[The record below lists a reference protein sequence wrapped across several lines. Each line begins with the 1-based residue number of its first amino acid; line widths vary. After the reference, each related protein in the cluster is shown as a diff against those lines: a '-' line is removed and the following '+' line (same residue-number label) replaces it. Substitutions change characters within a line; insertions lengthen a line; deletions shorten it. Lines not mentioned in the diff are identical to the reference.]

1 MAVILLFALVALQDR
16 PGIQDVRTIT
26 GNYARSGCWLP
37 LKVRVAGAAGF
48 EGEVTASADAGFRVT
63 RPFQLTASGTVDLI
77 VPVVLLA
84 KDAKIE
90 VTLRGAAAEVDRKTF
105 PGTLT
110 FLDRD
115 RLVLVDPRHPEFESL
130 KLQALTLPGPAGA
143 QIRFAE
149 SDPSDWNE
157 AADMGAFEAVDGVVA
172 SDEKA
177 VELTMHVWR
186 TLGGAIMTQPR
197 RELFEKLAEPCARF
211 PAVDAAVSRFT
222 VSEEWIPRKRDAT
235 LLFVVIYGFGFFV
248 AVYVTWSRKGGPRLL
263 LAAAVGMAV
272 LFAGAYSAFFP
283 KGNVAVR
290 AWQGIVAAPESPVA
304 ISICALW
311 GSGRVDDVEF
321 GRIVKPVHAT
331 VRESTRRDLELR
343 WVEGHWAVRGA
354 GVGDSTR
361 FVCVERLAAVEPF
374 RPYVDASGEAVK
386 YKPEESDY
394 YRRVPR
400 KRMFRLVDPASAHLP
415 PVRTKGLIETAA
427 ARVFRVELQ
436 P

>member
-1 MAVILLFALVALQDR
+1 MVPFLILALVALQER
-16 PGIQDVRTIT
+16 PAIQEIRTLT
-26 GNYARSGCWLP
+26 GGYARSGCWLP
-37 LKVRVAGAAGF
+37 LKVRVAGPAGF

-90 VTLRGAAAEVDRKTF
+90 VTLRGAATEVRKTF
-105 PGTLT
+105 LGSLT

-115 RLVLVDPRHPEFESL
+115 RLVLVDPRHPECESL
-130 KLQALTLPGPAGA
+130 KTQALTLPGPAGA
-143 QIRFAE
+143 PIRFAE
-149 SDPSDWNE
+149 SDPADWNE
-157 AADMGAFEAVDGVVA
+157 AADMGALEAVDGVVA

-177 VELTMHVWR
+177 VELTMPVWR
-186 TLGGAIMTQPR
+186 ALGGALMTQPR
-197 RELFEKLAEPCARF
+197 RELFDKLAEPCARF
-211 PAVDAAVSRFT
+211 PAIDAAVGRFT

-248 AVYVTWSRKGGPRLL
+248 AVYVTWSRKGGPWLL

-272 LFAGAYSAFFP
+272 VFLGAYSAFFP
-283 KGNVAVR
+283 KGNIAVR
-290 AWQGIVAAPESPVA
+290 TWQGIVAAPESPVA

-311 GSGRVDDVEF
+311 GSGRVGDVEF

-343 WVEGHWAVRGA
+343 WVEGHWAVRGTA
-354 GVGDSTR
+354 VGDSTR
-361 FVCVERLAAVEPF
+361 FVCVERLAAIEPF

-400 KRMFRLVDPASAHLP
+400 KKMFRLVDPASAHLP
-415 PVRTKGLIETAA
+415 AVRTKGLIETAA
-427 ARVFRVELQ
+427 ARVFRVQLQ